1 MAYRFTNGS
10 IQELDLFDV
19 RHYMDDIAVD
29 GENYGQELQKTLYE
43 DAEMELPEE
52 LTMIKFRYYTPDGT
66 LLQQENVPVVYDGT
80 GIESVEY
87 YYLLSDKG
95 TGITGEEEGWGDD
108 VMTPTEQKP
117 YCWRSEWITYT
128 NRVVT
133 KSKPAVFSMWVQGE
147 RGSKYLG
154 SFYSNEYKDPSGC
167 DEEPVT
173 NDFYLSK
180 TDSCIY
186 QLVNGEWVKRDYN
199 GFESLYKQA
208 LGDCMELAKTSGQA
222 TYAAVAFISSL
233 FTQNLTMASGGLF
246 KSANYNGRNTINQ
259 PVNADGYD
267 HTGKRLK
274 CDGSKGWAFDYN
286 GLADFIGVTATDM
299 VAENLSVNKGT
310 FNNVTINE
318 SGTFK
323 GVLNA
328 GSVWLDNAI
337 DGDRTSTEILSAV
350 YDTLMKSPKKRIL
363 TIGSITFRAESEK
376 WLGLHGTV
384 TVSEFCWM
392 TSFLR
397 IVCSGTLIFIKN
409 DSNEVWFK
417 DFELITLP
425 YIDIQLNGEI
435 SVPYFNTD
443 SSDTRRTI
451 MYCSIR
457 F

>member
-1 MAYRFTNGS
+1 
-10 IQELDLFDV
+10 
-19 RHYMDDIAVD
+19 
-29 GENYGQELQKTLYE
+29 
-43 DAEMELPEE
+43 
-52 LTMIKFRYYTPDGT
+52 
-66 LLQQENVPVVYDGT
+66 
-80 GIESVEY
+80 
-87 YYLLSDKG
+87 
-95 TGITGEEEGWGDD
+95 
-108 VMTPTEQKP
+108 
-117 YCWRSEWITYT
+117 
-128 NRVVT
+128 
-133 KSKPAVFSMWVQGE
+133 
-147 RGSKYLG
+147 
-154 SFYSNEYKDPSGC
+154 
-167 DEEPVT
+167 
-173 NDFYLSK
+173 
-180 TDSCIY
+180 
-186 QLVNGEWVKRDYN
+186 
-199 GFESLYKQA
+199 
-208 LGDCMELAKTSGQA
+208 
-222 TYAAVAFISSL
+222 
-233 FTQNLTMASGGLF
+233 
-246 KSANYNGRNTINQ
+246 
-259 PVNADGYD
+259 
-267 HTGKRLK
+267 
-274 CDGSKGWAFDYN
+274 
-286 GLADFIGVTATDM
+286 M